1 MRIFDDDTVIEQ
13 INDDAGVGQYVMEL
27 ERVHI
32 VKEFLSKSRTMPLV
46 IFQVEENDSVK
57 MDIQKA
63 AKDLR
68 INPDNIEAIE
78 IEVIR
83 DLVWKH
89 PFQRLQ
95 DSPKT
100 IIEIG
105 YNSHGRDDND
115 EIILLAT
122 LLAKTTGKHVIVH
135 CRCIDQLSF
144 IRKGNLWEMTYDSR
158 VERSFDYW
166 NKSPHKAHMFV
177 ADDWNDTF
185 AKHQEIYLTRNSE
198 ERVAKILD
206 RVADKDKIWMKNLLG
221 KVKNNDIYRALEPVS
236 EGKSYYHLI
245 NSVLTEGVV
254 DQLKKHGYQDVISQ
268 MQYEVVLKEDG
279 RMMLQD

>member
-1 MRIFDDDTVIEQ
+1 MSIIDDDTFIEQ

-32 VKEFLSKSRTMPLV
+32 VKEFLSKPRTMPLV

-68 INPDNIEAIE
+68 INPDNVKAIE
-78 IEVIR
+78 IESIR

-95 DSPKT
+95 ESPKA

-122 LLAKTTGKHVIVH
+122 LLAKTTDKHVIVH

-144 IRKGNLWEMTYDSR
+144 IHKGGLWKMRYDPR

-166 NKSPHKAHMFV
+166 NKNPHKAHMFV
-177 ADDWNDTF
+177 ADDGNDTF

-206 RVADKDKIWMKNLLG
+206 RIVDKDKIWMKNLLG

-245 NSVLTEGVV
+245 NSVLTEEVV

-279 RMMLQD
+279 RMVL